1 LDPEVVSFFSSSSAS
16 FVVVVVVVVVD
27 ALHASL
33 SLALSLA
40 PPPSVRTFSLAFSLH
55 GERKQAISQLPRRI
69 GLRASPRSP
78 KETPFGIVRNETL
91 RLPPLFSFFRFLFSP
106 FSLSQQPLSQ
116 QPLSLLL
123 APLSPTTPFR
133 RQETHDRKD
142 IFFSQSE
149 EGRFVP
155 RALLVD
161 LEPRVVSATLAN
173 PDVGR
178 LFCADS
184 QRYVSP
190 GGGGAGNNWASGYA
204 QGEQACEDLLEMI
217 DRELGAC
224 DSLEGFSLAHS
235 VAGGTG
241 SGLGS
246 FLLEA
251 VADRYPRALLTTYS
265 VFPNSH
271 EASDVVVQP
280 YNSVLTL
287 KRLAL
292 CADGE
297 GEELVFLVFSSFS
310 TRKTLTSLNL
320 CFSLSFYFFPSHS
333 RRRPQHGPRQGSQDE
348 HPLSL

>member
-1 LDPEVVSFFSSSSAS
+1 MHS
-16 FVVVVVVVVVD
+16 
-27 ALHASL
+27 
-33 SLALSLA
+33 
-40 PPPSVRTFSLAFSLH
+40 
-55 GERKQAISQLPRRI
+55 
-69 GLRASPRSP
+69 
-78 KETPFGIVRNETL
+78 
-91 RLPPLFSFFRFLFSP
+91 LPPLSLDGALSRCTLLLALLSPREAKEETEKLAPSASNCGFERQNRARNKAKRLSVHRERPFAFPPSFFPFFLSSQP
-106 FSLSQQPLSQ
+106 QPRSLFSLSTLHLQ
-116 QPLSLLL
+116 
-123 APLSPTTPFR
+123 
-133 RQETHDRKD
+133 QETHDRKD
-142 IFFSQSE
+142 VFFSQSE

-161 LEPRVVSATLAN
+161 LEPRVVAAALAD

-190 GGGGAGNNWASGYA
+190 GGGGAGNNWASGFA
-204 QGEQACEDLLEMI
+204 QGEQACEDLLEML

-251 VADRYPRALLTTYS
+251 VADRYPKALLTAFS

-280 YNSVLTL
+280 YNSVLAL

-297 GEELVFLVFSSFS
+297 LKKFFWSFFG
-310 TRKTLTSLNL
+310 RKERASE
-320 CFSLSFYFFPSHS
+320 
-333 RRRPQHGPRQGSQDE
+333 REKKRG
-348 HPLSL
+348 

>member
-1 LDPEVVSFFSSSSAS
+1 MFFPSPQPP
-16 FVVVVVVVVVD
+16 
-27 ALHASL
+27 SL
-33 SLALSLA
+33 SLYQ
-40 PPPSVRTFSLAFSLH
+40 T
-55 GERKQAISQLPRRI
+55 
-69 GLRASPRSP
+69 P
-78 KETPFGIVRNETL
+78 KKKRPHR
-91 RLPPLFSFFRFLFSP
+91 
-106 FSLSQQPLSQ
+106 Q
-116 QPLSLLL
+116 
-123 APLSPTTPFR
+123 
-133 RQETHDRKD
+133 QETHDRKD

-161 LEPRVVSATLAN
+161 LEPRVVSAALAS

-184 QRYVSP
+184 QTYVSP
-190 GGGGAGNNWASGYA
+190 GGGGAGNNWASGFA
-204 QGEQACEDLLEMI
+204 QGEQACEDLLEMV

-251 VADRYPRALLTTYS
+251 IADRYPKALLTTFS

-280 YNSVLTL
+280 YNSVLAL

-297 GEELVFLVFSSFS
+297 LKRFLSFFILFLFRLQ
-310 TRKTLTSLNL
+310 RKRETNQLP
-320 CFSLSFYFFPSHS
+320 FSLSL
-333 RRRPQHGPRQGSQDE
+333 
-348 HPLSL
+348 PLSFLLTNPPQPSWSSTTRPSTGQPG

>member
-1 LDPEVVSFFSSSSAS
+1 MLSRSILPLALFSPRECKEEEENLALGASNWQSSATIAPEKATP
-16 FVVVVVVVVVD
+16 FT
-27 ALHASL
+27 
-33 SLALSLA
+33 
-40 PPPSVRTFSLAFSLH
+40 PPPS
-55 GERKQAISQLPRRI
+55 RR
-69 GLRASPRSP
+69 
-78 KETPFGIVRNETL
+78 ETL
-91 RLPPLFSFFRFLFSP
+91 RLPASLFRFFPSP
-106 FSLSQQPLSQ
+106 PRPL
-116 QPLSLLL
+116 PC
-123 APLSPTTPFR
+123 PPPPKKK
-133 RQETHDRKD
+133 ETHDRKD

-161 LEPRVVSATLAN
+161 LEPRVVAAALAD

-178 LFCADS
+178 LFCAAS

-190 GGGGAGNNWASGYA
+190 GGGGAGNNWASGFS
-204 QGEQACEDLLEMI
+204 QGEQACEDLLEML

-251 VADRYPRALLTTYS
+251 VADRYPKALLTTFS

-280 YNSVLTL
+280 YNSVLAL

-292 CADGE
+292 CADGAFGLE
-297 GEELVFLVFSSFS
+297 
-310 TRKTLTSLNL
+310 
-320 CFSLSFYFFPSHS
+320 FF
-333 RRRPQHGPRQGSQDE
+333 
-348 HPLSL
+348 

>member
-1 LDPEVVSFFSSSSAS
+1 MNWQSSHRIAPKRGGGFLTSREGPFASRRFFSFLYFPLTST
-16 FVVVVVVVVVD
+16 
-27 ALHASL
+27 SL
-33 SLALSLA
+33 SLSPPNPHAKKKTPL
-40 PPPSVRTFSLAFSLH
+40 PPPYPQSS
-55 GERKQAISQLPRRI
+55 
-69 GLRASPRSP
+69 RA
-78 KETPFGIVRNETL
+78 
-91 RLPPLFSFFRFLFSP
+91 
-106 FSLSQQPLSQ
+106 
-116 QPLSLLL
+116 
-123 APLSPTTPFR
+123 
-133 RQETHDRKD
+133 QETHDRKD

-161 LEPRVVSATLAN
+161 LEPRVVSAALAS

-184 QRYVSP
+184 QTYVSP
-190 GGGGAGNNWASGYA
+190 GGGGAGNNWASGFA
-204 QGEQACEDLLEMI
+204 QGEQACEDLLEMV

-251 VADRYPRALLTTYS
+251 VADRYPKALLTTFS

-280 YNSVLTL
+280 YNSVLAL

-297 GEELVFLVFSSFS
+297 FFFSFQ
-310 TRKTLTSLNL
+310 
-320 CFSLSFYFFPSHS
+320 F
-333 RRRPQHGPRQGSQDE
+333 
-348 HPLSL
+348 